1 MKDLHLSHLSSFPSV
16 SVPINRKTTF
26 VQREDGDL
34 WQEDSSVDIS
44 WDSGSIGGN
53 DDQVSIDLAR
63 YKMGGDGV
71 PELDSFHTVVDS
83 QLNNGHS
90 QFVVTQGE
98 GDG

>member
-1 MKDLHLSHLSSFPSV
+1 VKDLQVSHLSSFPSV
-16 SVPINRKTTF
+16 SVPINRKIPI

-34 WQEDSSVDIS
+34 WQEDSLVDIR
-44 WDSGSIGGN
+44 WDSGTIGGN

-63 YKMGGDGV
+63 YKMGKDSV

-83 QLNNGHS
+83 QLNTGHS
-90 QFVVTQGE
+90 QFIVTQGE

>member
-1 MKDLHLSHLSSFPSV
+1 MKDLQVSHLPSFPSV
-16 SVPINRKTTF
+16 SVPINRNIPD

-53 DDQVSIDLAR
+53 DDQVSIGLAR
-63 YKMGGDGV
+63 YKMGEDSV

-83 QLNNGHS
+83 QLNTGHS